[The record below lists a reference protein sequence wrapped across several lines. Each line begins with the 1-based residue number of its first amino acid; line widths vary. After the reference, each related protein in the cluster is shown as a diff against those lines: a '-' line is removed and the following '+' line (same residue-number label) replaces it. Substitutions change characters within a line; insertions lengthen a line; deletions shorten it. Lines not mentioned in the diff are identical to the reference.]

1 VAGIQRIY
9 NFCKR
14 PLYSYE
20 GDLVSTLRSKIITR
34 RTYSRPLNKEGSEFE
49 TWEQIVERVILHQAW
64 LWDRALGKCSSDYAD
79 ICDELK
85 ELRQLLL
92 EKKVSVSGRTL
103 WLGGTKIS
111 KEREA
116 SQFNCS
122 FTKVETV
129 HDVVDVLW
137 LLLQGCGVG
146 FKPQVGTLSG
156 FAEYIP
162 NIKVIRS
169 KRTDK
174 GGDENN
180 NEKFNNANKE
190 WRIKFGDSAE
200 AWAKSVGKLLSGKHR
215 ASTLVLD
222 FSELRPAGERLSGYG
237 WISAGDEQISN
248 AFERVAFILNKRA
261 GQLLTRIDI
270 LDIVNW
276 LGTILSSRRSAEIAL
291 VDYNSPEWEEFARAK
306 KDYWEENPQRGQSNN
321 SLIFWNKPSREEL
334 ENIFDIMLD
343 NGGSEPGFIN
353 GDVARDRAPW
363 FSGVNPCA
371 EILLGNKSFCNLT
384 EVNLVAFK
392 DDHSGLER
400 AVYLAARANYRQT
413 LVNLDDGI
421 LQRTWHENNEFL
433 RLCGVSITGLAR
445 CNNVTSFDFRRL
457 SNVAVYGAYSIADEL
472 HTPRPKN
479 VTTIKPSGTLSK
491 IMDTTEG
498 VHKPLGRYI
507 LNNINFSKHD
517 PLVPLLKQ
525 AGYRVWPNPTD
536 PSGTLVT
543 FPVEWDDVEFDIVD
557 GKYVNNDSAITQLE
571 SYKSIMESYVDHNC
585 SITVSYDKAEIPEII
600 DWIVDNWQYY
610 VGVSFLLRNDPSK
623 TAKDLGYLYLPQE
636 VVTKEEYDEY
646 VSGLE
651 DVDLESANSFEEIL
665 DEECSTGACP
675 TK

>member
-1 VAGIQRIY
+1 MG
-9 NFCKR
+9 
-14 PLYSYE
+14 S
-20 GDLVSTLRSKIITR
+20 LRSQIITR
-34 RTYSRPLNKEGSEFE
+34 RTYSRPLNEEGSLFE
-49 TWEQIVERVILHQAW
+49 TWEQIVDRVIQHQAW
-64 LWDRALGKCSSDYAD
+64 LWDRALGKYSSDYAD
-79 ICDELK
+79 VCDELK
-85 ELRQLLL
+85 ELKQLILD
-92 EKKVSVSGRTL
+92 KKICMSGRTL
-103 WLGGTKIS
+103 WLGGTKIA

-162 NIKVIRS
+162 TIKVIRS
-169 KRTDK
+169 NRTTK
-174 GGDENN
+174 GG
-180 NEKFNNANKE
+180 NEHNIEEFNNDNKE
-190 WRIKFGDSAE
+190 WTIKFGDSAE
-200 AWAKSVGKLLSGKHR
+200 AWAKSIGKLLSGKQR
-215 ASTLVLD
+215 ASTLILD
-222 FSELRPAGERLSGYG
+222 FRELRPAGERLSGYG
-237 WISAGDEQISN
+237 WISAGDEQISK

-306 KDYWEENPQRGQSNN
+306 KDYWVDNPQRGQSNN
-321 SLIFWNKPSREEL
+321 SLIFWNKPRKEEL
-334 ENIFDIMLD
+334 ENIFNIMLD

-353 GDVARDRAPW
+353 GDIARNKAPW

-384 EVNLVAFK
+384 EVNLAAFK

-433 RLCGVSITGLAR
+433 RLCGVSLTSLAR
-445 CNNVTSFDFRRL
+445 CSNVTSYDFSRL
-457 SNVAVYGAYSIADEL
+457 SNIAVYGAYSIADEL
-472 HTPRPKN
+472 HKPRPKN

-498 VHKPLGRYI
+498 IHKPLGKYI

-525 AGYRVWPNPTD
+525 SGYRVRENPTD
-536 PSGTLVT
+536 ESGILVT
-543 FPVEWDDVEFDIVD
+543 FPVEWNDVEFDNVD

-585 SITVSYDKAEIPEII
+585 SITVSYDKEEVPDII
-600 DWIVDNWQYY
+600 DWILNNWNYY

-623 TAKDLGYLYLPQE
+623 SAKDLGYLYLPQE
-636 VVTKEEYDEY
+636 VVSKEEFEDY
-646 VSGLE
+646 VSELE
-651 DVDLESANSFEEIL
+651 DVDLDDANSFEEIL
-665 DEECSTGACP
+665 DEECTNGVCP